1 MSNYGAIPTLAYK
14 DADAAIDFLT
24 KALGFGVENVYH
36 NEKGEVMHAELSLGK
51 AFVMLGTADNTSDFG
66 KMTRTPEEVGG
77 FNTQSPYF
85 IIEAI
90 DAHYENAV
98 AQGAKIVMPIKDEDY
113 GGRNY
118 SCKDPEG
125 YIWNF
130 GSYSPFS

>member
-1 MSNYGAIPTLAYK
+1 MSKFGAIPTLAYK

-24 KALGFGVENVYH
+24 KALGFTVENVYRS
-36 NEKGEVMHAELSLGK
+36 EEGWVMHAELSLGK
-51 AFVMLGTADNTSDFG
+51 AFIMLGTSNNTSDFG

-85 IIEAI
+85 IIEDI
-90 DAHYENAV
+90 DEHYETAV
-98 AQGAKIVMPIKDEDY
+98 AQGAEIVMPIKDEDY
-113 GGRNY
+113 GGRGY
-118 SCKDPEG
+118 SCKDPES

>member
-14 DADAAIDFLT
+14 DAEGAINFLT
-24 KALGFGVENVYH
+24 VALGFKAENVYRT
-36 NEKGEVMHAELSLGK
+36 ETGQVMHAELSLGK
-51 AFVMLGTADNTSDFG
+51 AFIMLGTADTTSDFG

-85 IIEAI
+85 IIEEI
-90 DAHYENAV
+90 NDHYENAV
-98 AQGAKIVMPIKDEDY
+98 ANGANIVMPIKDEDY
-113 GGRNY
+113 GGRGY

-130 GSYSPFS
+130 GTYSPFS